1 MYVTF
6 RTEGVLRDC
15 YAADP
20 MTDSHRPTDA
30 GGPWYASL
38 SQESQLSQGSRSRKR
53 EGAGTSL
60 SRSHAASRGCA
71 PATVGV
77 LHF

>member
-30 GGPWYASL
+30 AGPWYASL
-38 SQESQLSQGSRSRKR
+38 SQESQLSQGRLSEIAESRTDSGD
-53 EGAGTSL
+53 EAL
-60 SRSHAASRGCA
+60 
-71 PATVGV
+71 
-77 LHF
+77 

>member
-30 GGPWYASL
+30 AGPCYPSLSQL
-38 SQESQLSQGSRSRKR
+38 SQESQLSQGSGGR
-53 EGAGTSL
+53 
-60 SRSHAASRGCA
+60 
-71 PATVGV
+71 
-77 LHF
+77 